1 VQLAILQESSA
12 ENAPDNQET
21 NEPRTLARKLEEAW
35 IFNVLFA
42 VAGVAALGFVW
53 RQNGFSLDLNSV
65 IFLFLIAG
73 MFFHW
78 RPLAYV
84 KAINDAARIT
94 GPLIL
99 QYPIYGGIMGIMT
112 NTGLADVIS
121 KIFIHLADAHTL
133 PFWNFVASLIISL
146 FVPSAGGHWAVQG
159 PFTVPAAATL
169 HASQAVT
176 AMGVA
181 YGEQVADMIQPFW
194 ALPVVAV
201 AGISIRR
208 VMGFTVMSFLLG
220 VALFGAALLIF
231 P

>member
-1 VQLAILQESSA
+1 MREIGDEDASA
-12 ENAPDNQET
+12 EEAKR
-21 NEPRTLARKLEEAW
+21 PRTLARRLEEAW
-35 IFNVLFA
+35 ILNVIFV
-42 VAGVAALGFVW
+42 VAGIAALGFVW
-53 RQNGFSLDLNSV
+53 HQNGFSLDLNSV

-73 MFFHW
+73 LLLHW
-78 RPLAYV
+78 RPIAYV
-84 KAINDAARIT
+84 KAINNAARIT

-112 NTGLADVIS
+112 STGLADVFA
-121 KIFIHLADAHTL
+121 KGFIQFANAHTL

-159 PFTVPAAATL
+159 PFTVPAAVGL
-169 HASQAVT
+169 HASQAAT

-231 P
+231 V